1 MAIIV
6 RIDESSDSLNDVWE
20 TMQMAAL
27 LSAFIRGF
35 EKGNQIF
42 IESGSGAGGPVG
54 SIITGYLGTL
64 QLMYILM
71 LVIPPAN
78 LSLACEDVL
87 LELMDMQR
95 EASLDPKRTE
105 EAVQISH
112 IIGYY
117 ERCSPVS

>member
-1 MAIIV
+1 M
-6 RIDESSDSLNDVWE
+6 RSSRVSVFAMNDARCMVKE
-20 TMQMAAL
+20 
-27 LSAFIRGF
+27 RRR
-35 EKGNQIF
+35 
-42 IESGSGAGGPVG
+42 AG
-54 SIITGYLGTL
+54 GYLGTM
-64 QLMYILM
+64 QFMFILM

-78 LSLACEDVL
+78 LSLACEEVL

>member
-20 TMQMAAL
+20 TIQIAAL
-27 LSAFIRGF
+27 LAAFIRGY
-35 EKGNQIF
+35 EKANQVF
-42 IESGSGAGGPVG
+42 IESGTVAGGPVG
-54 SIITGYLGTL
+54 SIVTGYLGTL
-64 QLMYILM
+64 QFMFILM

-78 LSLACEDVL
+78 LSLACEEVL